1 MKENTKRWKWTVRSQ
16 KNLKPN
22 ARLFWNLNVTS
33 RILTSATCATS
44 KLLSTQ
50 NTYPKS
56 HKHQQWGKWHTRYDN
71 ALYWIWVQPKHMEKE
86 TTNSNNGQ
94 SSPPERRCWLFSCQS
109 LSEPWWAFVVEEKRP
124 TSKARQPHNPQVQHC
139 CWSQLVTRSPKQWW
153 SWRY

>member
-56 HKHQQWGKWHTRYDN
+56 HKHQQWGKLHTRYDN

-109 LSEPWWAFVVEEKRP
+109 LSEPWWALVVEEKRP
-124 TSKARQPHNPQVQHC
+124 TSKAASQSTILTSLLSLLPHYLTH
-139 CWSQLVTRSPKQWW
+139 
-153 SWRY
+153 